1 MEMPRAPPR
10 WLLWLLWRQG
20 AELQGSAGRPS
31 TAGGALSAKQPTFP
45 FFSPTQVTFL
55 NEVTEEYL
63 FYMVTFKATAP
74 GPVGTVEVS
83 ATVRQSVSS
92 AIRVDNPLAI
102 PVVFDVDCKVP
113 ELSVPPH
120 FSVPARAEVGAQP
133 TQLHH
138 SPSGRETGLFS
149 EGGSSH

>member
-1 MEMPRAPPR
+1 MLSCRA
-10 WLLWLLWRQG
+10 
-20 AELQGSAGRPS
+20 LQADL
-31 TAGGALSAKQPTFP
+31 AQLGGGYLQNDQHFP

-63 FYMVTFKATAP
+63 FYMITFKATAP

-83 ATVRQSVSS
+83 AAVRQSVSS
-92 AIRVDNPLAI
+92 AIRVDNPLAF

-113 ELSVPPH
+113 DLSVPPH

-138 SPSGRETGLFS
+138 SPSGREMGLLS
-149 EGGSSH
+149 KGGSSHW